1 MSLRENKHILTKRIK
16 KQKNHFGDNC
26 QKRAD
31 RGMPME
37 CHYRQNSAIV
47 IFVNG
52 ASVFVYDTSIVK
64 MVPQAVAPPP
74 PKHGQLIFFG
84 Q

>member
-74 PKHGQLIFFG
+74 KHGQLIFFG

>member
-64 MVPQAVAPPP
+64 MVPQTVAIPP
-74 PKHGQLIFFG
+74 
-84 Q
+84 